1 MFLVDIIN
9 SFIYKILNGLVSSP
23 DLLSQ
28 LQLRVPPRTLRNYQT
43 FRLTQHRTIY
53 GENSPINRLMRNANK
68 FKGDFFAISN
78 DALKYYLKKY
88 F

>member
-1 MFLVDIIN
+1 MVFNYWLHPRFLGDH
-9 SFIYKILNGLVSSP
+9 
-23 DLLSQ
+23 
-28 LQLRVPPRTLRNYQT
+28 QT
-43 FRLTQHRTIY
+43 FRLIQHRTIY
-53 GENSPINRLMRNANK
+53 GENSSLNRLMINANK